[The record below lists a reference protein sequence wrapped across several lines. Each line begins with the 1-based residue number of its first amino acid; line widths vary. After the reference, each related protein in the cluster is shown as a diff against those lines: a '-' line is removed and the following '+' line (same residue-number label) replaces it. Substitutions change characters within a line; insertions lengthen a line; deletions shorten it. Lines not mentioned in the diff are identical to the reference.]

1 MLLVGLLAALA
12 ANTQCDG
19 SQPSGARQ
27 GIVPGETV
35 SGWLSYEGLSGRFL
49 NKEVPMVMPRTTL
62 ALLLA
67 ASLCAIT
74 PAIAQQAGGP
84 GIIRHIGAASE
95 RLELAVNT
103 SRMLTLDKPIPKAL
117 VDNPEIVELHP
128 RGANVIQV
136 VAKKAGFTTITL
148 WDDGGR
154 VYSVDTL
161 VTGDSRE
168 LSMYLERQFPNARL
182 RVMPLAS
189 SVVISGYVDDPAEVK
204 RIEEIALDFYPKV
217 INNITV
223 GGVQQV
229 LLRVKVMEVSR
240 TKLRQMGFDFG
251 FSNADGGAISSIS
264 GLLSATVDSAGTVT
278 GGGGGTVTF
287 GIASGS
293 MPFFAA
299 LNALKQNNLMKIL
312 AEPNLVTVSGR
323 PAFFNSGGEFPILVP
338 QSLGT
343 VSIEYKKY
351 GTQIDFVPIVLANG
365 NIRLEVR
372 PRVSEIDNSRAVA
385 LNDDSI
391 PALRVREVDTGVEMQ
406 AGQTLAIAGLVQTRM
421 DAETRGIPFL
431 MDIPYLGA
439 CFRRVQTE
447 ENEVELLI
455 LVTPELVEAMD
466 CHEVPASIGPGLST
480 QSPRDCELYG
490 KGYIEVPRCAPGGA
504 PAGHGPEGYEQL
516 PPGAQIVPGETEV
529 LPAPDGASPG
539 PAAPPAGSPSTPG
552 PNSAR
557 RPTTRPTAYA
567 SANRS
572 AELDRSAL
580 TPAKP
585 RDNSVQRLPA
595 SPRQLP
601 AGQQPGFIGPTGYDV
616 R

>member
-1 MLLVGLLAALA
+1 
-12 ANTQCDG
+12 
-19 SQPSGARQ
+19 
-27 GIVPGETV
+27 
-35 SGWLSYEGLSGRFL
+35 
-49 NKEVPMVMPRTTL
+49 MVMSRTTL

-67 ASLCAIT
+67 ALFCAT
-74 PAIAQQAGGP
+74 SPAIAQQSGGP

-103 SRMLTLDKPIPKAL
+103 SRMLTLDKAIPKAL

-128 RGANVIQV
+128 RGPNVIQL
-136 VAKKAGFTTITL
+136 VAKKAGFTTVTL
-148 WDDGGR
+148 WDEAGQ

-182 RVMPLAS
+182 RVVPLAS
-189 SVVISGYVDDPAEVK
+189 SVVISGYVDNPSDV
-204 RIEEIALDFYPKV
+204 RSIEEVALDFYPKV

-251 FSNADGGAISSIS
+251 VNSADGGVISSIS
-264 GLLSATVDSAGTVT
+264 GLLSSTVDSAGTVT
-278 GGGGGTVTF
+278 GAGGGTLTF

-293 MPFFAA
+293 TPFFAA

-351 GTQIDFVPIVLANG
+351 GTQVDFVPIVLANG

-385 LNDDSI
+385 LGDDSI
-391 PALRVREVDTGVEMQ
+391 PALRVREVDTGVEMH
-406 AGQTLAIAGLVQTRM
+406 AGQTLAIAGLVQTRY
-421 DAETRGIPFL
+421 DAETRGVPFL

-439 CFRRVQTE
+439 CFRRVTTE

-466 CHEVPASIGPGLST
+466 CHEVPPSIGPGMHT
-480 QSPRDCELYG
+480 ESPRDCELYG
-490 KGYIEVPRCAPGGA
+490 KGYIEVPRCAPGG
-504 PAGHGPEGYEQL
+504 GPVGPHGYEGL
-516 PPGAQIVPGETEV
+516 PPGAEVVPGEVES
-529 LPAPDGASPG
+529 LPPPQGMGPSHTGPQFDQGDIPG
-539 PAAPPAGSPSTPG
+539 PSGSPS
-552 PNSAR
+552 A
-557 RPTTRPTAYA
+557 TRSGVTRHTGYA
-567 SANRS
+567 AANRS
-572 AELDRSAL
+572 NTLDRSAL
-580 TPAKP
+580 DRSPKVSNDTV
-585 RDNSVQRLPA
+585 RRLPTA
-595 SPRQLP
+595 RRPVSTGQSP
-601 AGQQPGFIGPTGYDV
+601 PGFIGPTGYDV
-616 R
+616 RQ